1 MKSLENKVAI
11 VTGAAQGIG
20 KATAIKLLEAGAF
33 VVLTDLNEAGQTL
46 AQSLGERALF
56 VSHDVRLRAS
66 WETVLEQT
74 RTHFGEVDILVN
86 NAGIVLQN
94 PSPEEADAVFQHTY
108 EVNQL
113 GVYLGISCVAPSM
126 KKKGGGAIINLSST
140 SGFRGKAGLMAYNA
154 TKFAVRGLTKSAAL
168 EYAADHI
175 RVNSV
180 HPGFIDTPMTRD
192 HIDEVYRQKAIQ
204 DTPLKRAG
212 TAEEVAD
219 MIVFLASP
227 AASFSTGSE
236 FIVDGGRLA

>member
-1 MKSLENKVAI
+1 MTSLKNKVAI

-20 KATAIKLLEAGAF
+20 KATAIKLIEAGAM
-33 VVLTDLNEAGQTL
+33 VVLTDINEEGREVAL
-46 AQSLGERALF
+46 FLGERALF
-56 VSHDVRLRAS
+56 VRHDVSKRAD
-66 WETVLEQT
+66 WNHVLTQT
-74 RTHFGEVDILVN
+74 QLHFGEVSVLVN
-86 NAGIVLQN
+86 NAGIVIQN
-94 PSPEEADAVFQHTY
+94 PEPQDMDEVFQKTY

-113 GVYLGISCVAPSM
+113 SVYLGMTCVYPSM
-126 KKKGGGAIINLSST
+126 IKMGGGSIIHLSST

-168 EYAADHI
+168 EYASDNI

-192 HIDEVYRQKAIQ
+192 HISLEYQQKAIQ

-212 TAEEVAD
+212 SPFEVAE
-219 MIVFLASP
+219 MIVFLASD
-227 AASFSTGSE
+227 ASSFSTGSE